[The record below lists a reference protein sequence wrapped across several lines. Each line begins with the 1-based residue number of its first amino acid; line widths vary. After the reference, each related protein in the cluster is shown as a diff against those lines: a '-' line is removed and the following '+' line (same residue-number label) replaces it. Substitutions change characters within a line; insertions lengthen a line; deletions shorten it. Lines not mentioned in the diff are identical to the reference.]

1 MEHFLLAIGMSLLS
15 SCSNLPAAIENPPLY
30 DLSYSQATQQ
40 INHFTGAPVR
50 WGGVII
56 TVENEQNFSLMQ
68 VLNYPLSD
76 WGRPQ
81 LDKPYNGRFVVK
93 TPEFLDPVIY
103 KSDSEITIAGTLKG
117 DIKRSIGNKTLQIP
131 LIEATTIYLWPSYDA
146 SDYYGYRPYGYSG
159 FGLHYPYYGYYG
171 FYPYYWDGFYYPY
184 W

>member
-1 MEHFLLAIGMSLLS
+1 L
-15 SCSNLPAAIENPPLY
+15 
-30 DLSYSQATQQ
+30 
-40 INHFTGAPVR
+40 
-50 WGGVII
+50 GGIII
-56 TVENEQNFSLMQ
+56 TVENEQNLSLMQ
-68 VLNYPLSD
+68 VMNYPLSD
-76 WGRPQ
+76 SGRPQ

-117 DIKRSIGNKTLQIP
+117 DIKRSIGKKILQIP

-146 SDYYGYRPYGYSG
+146 SDYYGYHPYGYGG